1 MGATPMPGRRGEDER
16 MRVPKSDEIAAS
28 PGRREAGMWGYLVH
42 PSLLPTIFAPSG
54 SGPQSPAGEDTTARK
69 V

>member
-1 MGATPMPGRRGEDER
+1 MGATPIPGRRDEEPR
-16 MRVPKSDEIAAS
+16 MRVPGSDETAELS
-28 PGRREAGMWGYLVH
+28 GRREAGMWGYLVH

-54 SGPQSPAGEDTTARK
+54 SGLQAAAGEEPTARK

>member
-1 MGATPMPGRRGEDER
+1 MRATPMPGRRVEEAR
-16 MRVPKSDEIAAS
+16 VRVPRSDETADVT
-28 PGRREAGMWGYLVH
+28 GRREAGMWGYLVH

-54 SGPQSPAGEDTTARK
+54 SGPQLPAGEESTARK